1 MFRDILNSTDRAAQF
16 TIHPFITSFSHHRS
30 RANQTRGVKI
40 PDIHPGTELLVQKK
54 IVQQASQ
61 SVTTSTKVDG
71 IDNDDDGDGTNIKT
85 DQNGAYTFLPA
96 DAFSMIAGEFTE
108 AYNTTEAKDTFDCV
122 ATVFFIDTA
131 SNILSYLETIANVLK
146 TGGVWINLGP
156 LLWHWEGRGDKN
168 KKKHDHSLK
177 PTHDHEH
184 NHEDSSEETNG
195 HSHDHDHDKAERI
208 EDEPQGSVEL
218 TLNEVVALVEQFGFK
233 IEQRRTIK
241 TGYIED
247 DLGMLKWDYD
257 AEFWVATK
265 L

>member
-1 MFRDILNSTDRAAQF
+1 
-16 TIHPFITSFSHHRS
+16 
-30 RANQTRGVKI
+30 
-40 PDIHPGTELLVQKK
+40 
-54 IVQQASQ
+54 
-61 SVTTSTKVDG
+61 
-71 IDNDDDGDGTNIKT
+71 
-85 DQNGAYTFLPA
+85 
-96 DAFSMIAGEFTE
+96 MIAGEFTE
-108 AYNTTEAKDTFDCV
+108 AYNTAEAKDTFDCV

-146 TGGVWINLGP
+146 TGGMWVNLGP

-168 KKKHDHSLK
+168 KKKHDHSSK
-177 PTHDHEH
+177 PTHEHDHDDE
-184 NHEDSSEETNG
+184 SSGEEKSS
-195 HSHDHDHDKAERI
+195 HSHDHDHGPAHGKQEKI
-208 EDEPQGSVEL
+208 EDEPQGSIEL
-218 TLNEVVALVEQFGFK
+218 TLDEVVALVEQFGFK